1 MPMSYDEMEQEL
13 RSLREKVTIYEAM
26 LQQARLSEE
35 RMTQSEN
42 RLLST
47 VHWTLATVFAI
58 TLTAILAV
66 VGLNW
71 WINEKVY
78 TRDKQALHSELVKLV
93 DDRVRE
99 LSTGHT
105 DAMNQQFKNL
115 ETRLSQ
121 QQSLSLANAFIKDA
135 DMRQNILDL
144 EGALRSAILAF
155 DKKREVS
162 SPNWADVLARMDAAI
177 KRSTGGQ
184 KKLPV
189 PLLSEVDKAV
199 EYVEKAGR
207 TPSDVTGK
215 LKETLKL
222 HRAMPSP

>member
-1 MPMSYDEMEQEL
+1 MNYSEMEQEL
-13 RSLREKVTIYEAM
+13 RSLREKVTIYEAT

-47 VHWTLATVFAI
+47 VHWTLGTVIII
-58 TLTAILAV
+58 TFTAIAAV

-78 TRDKQALHSELVKLV
+78 TRDKQALHSELVELV
-93 DDRVRE
+93 NNRVRE
-99 LSTGHT
+99 LSKDHIG
-105 DAMNQQFKNL
+105 AMKQQFKDL

-121 QQSLSLANAFIKDA
+121 QQNLSFANAFIKDA
-135 DMRQNILDL
+135 DMRQNILDV

-155 DKKREVS
+155 GKMREIS
-162 SPNWADVLARMDAAI
+162 SPNWADVLERMDVAI
-177 KRSTGGQ
+177 RRATTGQ
-184 KKLPV
+184 KHIPE
-189 PLLSEVDKAV
+189 LLLLEVDKAV
-199 EYVEKAGR
+199 DAVER
-207 TPSDVTGK
+207 TKGGSTDQTLK

-222 HRAMPSP
+222 HRDKLGS